1 VPNSEVRILAGL
13 VDVLEVAYEDGGGF
27 VPGHIR
33 FNVPLERIRGH
44 YPFKTSKQVVGVS
57 IWFRKNHDAFRQI
70 RDIVAGPL
78 ERARALGHN
87 LDIAM
92 EAGISVPPTT
102 SATVGVVVFEDL
114 QVGEV
119 QRHFDSQTAGQ
130 ISGVLSACSPSNGS
144 PLRSPSSTSLA
155 MPRSGSSP
163 ATGCFTAPRLAE
175 VDWDRVSEVAA
186 AAAAQRGVS
195 VSVSDAWQSA
205 TEAGWQV
212 GVETARRGAT
222 VGDLIDA
229 CARVVAVVQATA
241 AGLDR
246 GTAADAIRAG
256 YAEAL
261 VGARESAW
269 LEAKSAP
276 WDLTTEG
283 GRIEASQDVARF
295 ANEAGG
301 LIVVGATTKHRS
313 DDEVIVRV
321 GGIRPGLLSL
331 RRLRMI
337 LDAHVYPPVDAL
349 DLAEVPLKGSGNV
362 IVLISIPGQRE
373 AAKPFIV
380 HGAIVDGRVE
390 GAFISIVRRRAEG
403 SITIDPREIHA
414 WLVAGRRL
422 ASGG

>member
-1 VPNSEVRILAGL
+1 MRRQSERDAPSTDRHNGVVHRLLRVRFDKRDFTWLKF
-13 VDVLEVAYEDGGGF
+13 DGDD
-27 VPGHIR
+27 H
-33 FNVPLERIRGH
+33 E
-44 YPFKTSKQVVGVS
+44 
-57 IWFRKNHDAFRQI
+57 I
-70 RDIVAGPL
+70 RDDDETFLVAAWL
-78 ERARALGHN
+78 LKDVTLAN
-87 LDIAM
+87 L
-92 EAGISVPPTT
+92 
-102 SATVGVVVFEDL
+102 
-114 QVGEV
+114 
-119 QRHFDSQTAGQ
+119 RQTAGR
-130 ISGVLSACSPSNGS
+130 ILHNWRGEYDSADNRVVLYVPEDMHPDDFWFAVQEKANPPIECEIHAGS
-144 PLRSPSSTSLA
+144 KRVVAHQYAVTP
-155 MPRSGSSP
+155 
-163 ATGCFTAPRLAE
+163 AE

-362 IVLISIPGQRE
+362 IVLISIPGQKE